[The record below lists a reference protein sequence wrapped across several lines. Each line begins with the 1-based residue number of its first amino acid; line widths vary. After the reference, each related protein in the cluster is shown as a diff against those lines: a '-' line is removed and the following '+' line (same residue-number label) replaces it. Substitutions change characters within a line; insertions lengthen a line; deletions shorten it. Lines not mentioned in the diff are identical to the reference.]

1 MSLQRGTPWKFDWLW
16 LFAILA
22 LSGAG
27 LLSIWSTTPGTGLES
42 YFGRQFLYLTVGL
55 GVFLV
60 LLYFDYHIFSDYIGF
75 VYAGGLVLLV
85 FVLLLGR
92 TVNASKS
99 WIALAGA
106 VTIQPSELVKVLV
119 IVALARY
126 YSELERDYLG
136 IAELIRGGLIV
147 LAPMVLV
154 MLQGDLGAA
163 VTFFP
168 IYLCLSFLAGLKRKH
183 VIALLIAVVVAS
195 PVAWMTL
202 KGYQKDR
209 IQTVFNPES
218 DPSHSGYQTIQS
230 KIAIGSGRFLGK
242 GLRQG
247 SQSQL
252 GFLPAR
258 HTDFV
263 FAVLA
268 EEAGFIGG
276 VSVLGLFLFV
286 GVRLLGAAREAK
298 DKIGTMITSG
308 VLALFFFH
316 MAVNIG
322 MVVGLLPIAGIPL
335 PFVSAGGSS
344 LLSWFAAMGLSMNV
358 KMRRYVN

>member
-85 FVLLLGR
+85 FVLVLGR

-154 MLQGDLGAA
+154 MLQGDLGTA

-242 GLRQG
+242 GL
-247 SQSQL
+247 
-252 GFLPAR
+252 
-258 HTDFV
+258 
-263 FAVLA
+263 
-268 EEAGFIGG
+268 
-276 VSVLGLFLFV
+276 
-286 GVRLLGAAREAK
+286 
-298 DKIGTMITSG
+298 
-308 VLALFFFH
+308 
-316 MAVNIG
+316 
-322 MVVGLLPIAGIPL
+322 
-335 PFVSAGGSS
+335 
-344 LLSWFAAMGLSMNV
+344 
-358 KMRRYVN
+358 